1 MRRNVFDVLA
11 SAGGAVLVIVLLVA
25 GSLSMWGYSF
35 ASSNVHSQLAQQQ
48 IVYLNQYAGQPL
60 TTGAQAEAYADHF
73 TAVHLSEM
81 PYGGVYSAVSA
92 ASKANPKDAT
102 LATEVQTSFQGTTPR
117 ALLVEDYAY
126 SESEF
131 ANRGNGDSCRT
142 DHPAIRCRTKL
153 FIF

>member
-60 TTGAQAEAYADHF
+60 TAGAQAEAYAD
-73 TAVHLSEM
+73 
-81 PYGGVYSAVSA
+81 
-92 ASKANPKDAT
+92 
-102 LATEVQTSFQGTTPR
+102 QGTTPR

-131 ANRGNGDSCRT
+131 ANRGEGGSCRT
-142 DHPAIRCRTKL
+142 LTPAIRCRATL
-153 FIF
+153 FIWT